1 MKKLALICLSLV
13 SIMPIVFGSVSA
25 KCDQNFYKTLRY
37 GKQYT
42 FRDEFNAN
50 SSDKWIWDYSVTS
63 NEQYDYN
70 NSTSFPEFD
79 WTDEIVSA
87 DYKVP
92 ANKTMSVIKAKSP
105 YQILQVPLQRSYD
118 NLLLT
123 YTIQYST
130 DEA

>member
-1 MKKLALICLSLV
+1 
-13 SIMPIVFGSVSA
+13 MPIVFGAVSA
-25 KCDQNFYKTLRY
+25 VNCNQDFYKTLRY

-50 SSDKWIWDYSVTS
+50 SSDKWIWDYSRTY

-70 NSTSFPEFD
+70 NSAPFPEFD
-79 WTDEIVSA
+79 WTDAIDNA
-87 DYKVP
+87 DYKVA
-92 ANKTMSVIKAKSP
+92 ANTTMSVIQATSP
-105 YQILQVPLQRSYD
+105 YQILSRPAQRSHD

-123 YTIQYST
+123 YTIIYST

>member
-1 MKKLALICLSLV
+1 
-13 SIMPIVFGSVSA
+13 MPIVFGSVSA

-37 GKQYT
+37 GKQYI
-42 FRDEFNAN
+42 FRDEFKAN
-50 SSDKWIWDYSVTS
+50 SSDKWLWEYSVTS
-63 NEQYDYN
+63 DEQYDYN

-87 DYKVP
+87 DYKVS
-92 ANKTMSVIKAKSP
+92 ANTTMSVLKAKSP
-105 YQILQVPLQRSYD
+105 YQILSVPLQRSYD